1 MSCLL
6 RLMSGE
12 VGRELASRKQLL
24 AVVER
29 TGDVP
34 KQKGI
39 MYKYLMKQKNNADY
53 RHFTEIVTLSL
64 SIIGYENLELTAS

>member
-29 TGDVP
+29 TRNVP
-34 KQKGI
+34 KQNKNL
-39 MYKYLMKQKNNADY
+39 YKYLRVSDPDPY
-53 RHFTEIVTLSL
+53 PDPH
-64 SIIGYENLELTAS
+64 

>member
-1 MSCLL
+1 
-6 RLMSGE
+6 MSGE

-39 MYKYLMKQKNNADY
+39 MYQYGIL
-53 RHFTEIVTLSL
+53 
-64 SIIGYENLELTAS
+64 